1 MNTSLAFCETNRWT
15 RNSSGHHG
23 RSGMSIKSCPWTIS
37 GIHSCSPLVIDWA
50 LDQEKLNPRCKK
62 KKKFLST
69 YWANT
74 KTADLSGFRKHYRE
88 SLLMVNVLFQQYT
101 TFSVSVVIVPFLWL
115 CFTVGHRCGI
125 SLVCNCWRLICNF
138 PPSLWGKKSGRNLN
152 TRLFLLFYIQ
162 TCLAGNEQIV
172 ILKYNIVLLCAA
184 VQKELYWNF
193 VCSWSWDFLRTN
205 VGLAFFHFL

>member
-1 MNTSLAFCETNRWT
+1 MNTSLGFCETYIWT
-15 RNSSGHHG
+15 RNSSVHHG

-62 KKKFLST
+62 KKFLST
-69 YWANT
+69 YWANNQDYRPFRFQ
-74 KTADLSGFRKHYRE
+74 KTLQRIFTDGKFALPAIYNF
-88 SLLMVNVLFQQYT
+88 
-101 TFSVSVVIVPFLWL
+101 VSIVIVPFLWL

-125 SLVCNCWRLICNF
+125 SLVCNCRRLICNF

-193 VCSWSWDFLRTN
+193 VCSRSWDFLRTN